1 MALREEEMAELYVFG
16 KTAPQT
22 AASGSWLGA
31 SGLVDGTQ
39 IFAGWQQKLINA
51 GYGFH
56 ATIGAFSTPITGGG
70 AGTIIDQDQ
79 PEGIISVPSGS
90 AIMPVLFS
98 VQCHVPLLATDAD
111 EAEILIA
118 VDRLA
123 AYAGDGTV
131 ATETAFNMRTDNPR
145 SSVCTVA
152 SAATANITNP
162 TLGIELARE
171 AVTGDVQGVA
181 ATTMWTKLG
190 LVYEPKYAPVIV
202 GPAAVYVYWGGTVAV
217 PGFAQLQ
224 WIELPAS
231 IDGLWKN

>member
-1 MALREEEMAELYVFG
+1 MAELYVFG
-16 KTAPQT
+16 KTAPAVT
-22 AASGSWLGA
+22 ANGSWVGA
-31 SGLVDGTQ
+31 NGLVDGTVVDVP
-39 IFAGWQQKLINA
+39 WQQKYINA

-56 ATIGAFSTPITGGG
+56 ATIGAFSTGITGGG
-70 AGTIIDQDQ
+70 AGTVFDQDQ

-90 AIMPVLFS
+90 AIIPVRFD
-98 VQCHVPLLATDAD
+98 VQCQVPLLATDAD

-131 ATETAFNMRTDNPR
+131 TTETAFNMRTDNPR

-171 AVTGDVQGVA
+171 VVTGDVQGTA
-181 ATTMWTKLG
+181 ATTMWTPLRC
-190 LVYEPKYAPVIV
+190 LYEPKFAPVIV
-202 GPAAVYVYWGGTVAV
+202 GPAAVYVYWGGTVAT

-224 WIELPAS
+224 WIELPS
-231 IDGLWKN
+231 SVDGLWKN

>member
-1 MALREEEMAELYVFG
+1 VSDIRLKGTNDWSAQAEGGGYQG
-16 KTAPQT
+16 IR
-22 AASGSWLGA
+22 
-31 SGLVDGTQ
+31 GLLDGTAVQ
-39 IFAGWQQKLINA
+39 VPWQQALINA
-51 GYGFH
+51 GYGMH

-70 AGTIIDQDQ
+70 AGTVIDQDQ

-90 AIMPVLFS
+90 AIIPVRFH

-118 VDRLA
+118 VDRA
-123 AYAGDGTV
+123 AAWAGDGTV
-131 ATETAFNMRTDNPR
+131 TTETVSNLRTSNPIA
-145 SSVCTVA
+145 SVCSVA

-162 TLGIELARE
+162 TLGIELAAARI
-171 AVTGDVQGVA
+171 TGDVQGTA
-181 ATTMWTKLG
+181 ATTMWTGLE

-224 WIELPAS
+224 WIELPS
-231 IDGLWKN
+231 TLSPLFT